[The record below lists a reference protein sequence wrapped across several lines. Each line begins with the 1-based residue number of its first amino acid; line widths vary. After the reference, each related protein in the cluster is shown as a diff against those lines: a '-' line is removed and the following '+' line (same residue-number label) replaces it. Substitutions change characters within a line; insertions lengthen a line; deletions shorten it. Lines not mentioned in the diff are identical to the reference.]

1 MVKILNLVKAAVLFL
16 GMVWGMYGNNDVTKI
31 SNPKPPQPKPELQQ
45 VSEPP
50 LNQKEQLELRKSEY
64 PTIDLT
70 KATSR
75 TGTVSAPL
83 KTSSLEHGGLS

>member
-31 SNPKPPQPKPELQQ
+31 SNPKPPQPKPELQK

-50 LNQKEQLELRKSEY
+50 KQEQLELRKSEY

>member
-31 SNPKPPQPKPELQQ
+31 NKPPQPKPELQK

-83 KTSSLEHGGLS
+83 KTSSLEHGGLP